1 MEENICK
8 LKKRIEIIQRTLK
21 TQLWEDIQTT
31 FKIGKRLIVTLP
43 KKRCTETM
51 KYK

>member
-8 LKKRIEIIQRTLK
+8 LQKRIEIIQRTLK

-31 FKIGKRLIVTLP
+31 FKIGQKIKSLYQ
-43 KKRCTETM
+43 KKMYGDYEI
-51 KYK
+51 